1 MNSDKYTIDMTTGP
15 ILGKLLRFIL
25 PLMLSGMLQLFY
37 NAADI
42 VVVGRFAGSTSL
54 AAVGSTGSLVNLLVN
69 LFVGLSVGAS
79 VITAQ
84 YYGARDDENLSDTV
98 HTSMLLSLIGGIL
111 VGVIGLAASRPLLRL
126 MGTPDDV
133 IDLAALYLRIIF
145 IGMPAQM
152 IYNFGSSILRA
163 VGDTRRP
170 LYFLSFAGIVNIVLN
185 LIFVIVF
192 KMGVAGVAW
201 ATIISQT
208 ISAALVVQCLMRSDG
223 SFKLHLRRLCIKK
236 ETLIKLIR
244 IGLPAGLQGIVF
256 SMSNMLIQSS
266 VNSFGS
272 VVMAGNAAAGNLEG
286 FIYNAQN
293 SVYQGA
299 LTFTGQNVGAK
310 KYERIGRI
318 CLTCIL
324 TVTVIGV
331 TLGAAAYAFGN
342 TLLGIY
348 DSDPN
353 VIAYGMTRLRIF
365 GYTYFLCGVMEI
377 FVGSLR
383 GMGCSFLPMVVS
395 LLGACGMRVLWIYT
409 IFAAFPTLNI
419 LYISYPVSWLLTAA
433 THFVCYLI
441 IKKRLL
447 RKTAFPAG
455 A

>member
-1 MNSDKYTIDMTTGP
+1 MNSHKYTIDMTTGP

-25 PLMLSGMLQLFY
+25 PLMLSGMLQLLY

-42 VVVGRFAGSTSL
+42 VVVGRFSGSTSL
-54 AAVGSTGSLVNLLVN
+54 AAVGSTGSLLNLLIN

-79 VITAQ
+79 VVTAQ
-84 YYGARDDENLSDTV
+84 YYGARDDENVSETV

-111 VGVIGLAASRPLLRL
+111 VGMIGLAASRPLLRL

-185 LIFVIVF
+185 LVFVIVF

-208 ISAALVVQCLMRSDG
+208 ISAVLVVQCLMRSDG
-223 SFKLHLRRLCIKK
+223 SFKLHLRRLRIKK
-236 ETLIKLIR
+236 ETLIKLLR

-256 SMSNMLIQSS
+256 SLSNMLIQSS

-272 VVMAGNAAAGNLEG
+272 VVMAGNAASGNLEG

-299 LTFTGQNVGAK
+299 LTFTGQSVGAK

-331 TLGAAAYAFGN
+331 CLGTAAYTFGN

-348 DSDPN
+348 DPDPS

-395 LLGACGMRVLWIYT
+395 LLGACGT
-409 IFAAFPTLNI
+409 
-419 LYISYPVSWLLTAA
+419 TA
-433 THFVCYLI
+433 L
-441 IKKRLL
+441 
-447 RKTAFPAG
+447 
-455 A
+455 